1 MKRGRRVL
9 RAILGAIL
17 GAVSGLPALT
27 VAGCGSASPPSGAP
41 GSGPPRAPGS
51 PSSTRAVPIDDDDRE
66 PAPAAAGTRDRVTI
80 KISVDAHW
88 KAHVFWGRKD
98 FGIAPLEIQ
107 RPRGSGPLDLLITA
121 DGALPLHTRVF
132 TDRDGALPVRL
143 YAEAE
148 APGLLGYPR
157 TFSLPTSPR
166 FTHNAGTFPRPRR

>member
-1 MKRGRRVL
+1 VKRGRF
-9 RAILGAIL
+9 GAAFGYL
-17 GAVSGLPALT
+17 ALT
-27 VAGCGSASPPSGAP
+27 VAGCGPASRPAEAP
-41 GSGPPRAPGS
+41 GSAPARASGS
-51 PSSTRAVPIDDDDRE
+51 PSSTRLVPIDDDDRE
-66 PAPAAAGTRDRVTI
+66 PATPAAGTRDRVTI

-98 FGIAPLEIQ
+98 FGIAPLEIV

-132 TDRDGALPVRL
+132 TDRDSALPVRL
-143 YAEAE
+143 YAEAD